1 MLSSS
6 FCLPR
11 FLLRGWFFTY
21 RSTAGIRTQ
30 STPYAVYAFR
40 TLLRSS
46 YRQSRRFRSPA
57 ETTHLELTLSVY
69 GYHFLWF
76 RFSSLSVSFPVVA
89 FLVGGL
95 SALWLVSRF
104 PWFLSLPRALL
115 LCLFRYF
122 IFFLCSFPLG
132 SAGSTVLSVFR
143 VSRFPGSSELLAS
156 LISFSKSIFHF
167 DEPSETSSAL
177 L

>member
-1 MLSSS
+1 M
-6 FCLPR
+6 
-11 FLLRGWFFTY
+11 
-21 RSTAGIRTQ
+21 Q

-57 ETTHLELTLSVY
+57 ETTHIGLTLSVY
-69 GYHFLWF
+69 GYHFQWF
-76 RFSSLSVSFPVVA
+76 RFSSLSLSFPVVA

-104 PWFLSLPRALL
+104 PWFLFLVRFSFV
-115 LCLFRYF
+115 CFVILFSSCVR
-122 IFFLCSFPLG
+122 FPL
-132 SAGSTVLSVFR
+132 VLLVPRFCPFSG
-143 VSRFPGSSELLAS
+143 FPGFPGVQKILANLMS
-156 LISFSKSIFHF
+156 LSKTIFHF
-167 DEPSETSSAL
+167 DELSETSLAL